1 MGEPQGVGPDLIL
14 ALYARRQAVELP
26 PFVVFGDP
34 ALFRSRASRLRL
46 DIAVVEAEPESA
58 AEVFA
63 AALPMVPVGPAI
75 ADHPGAPNEADGHS
89 VINAIAAAVG
99 ATRAGRCRAVV
110 TAPLAKSVLYAAGF
124 THPGHTEFLAALDAT
139 NGVEPRPVMMLA
151 HERYRTVP
159 VTIHIPFI
167 SVPERL
173 SRELIVETAE
183 IVARDLAT
191 RFGIKSPKI
200 AVAGLNPH
208 AGEDGTIGTED
219 VTITAPAV
227 EALQARGINAIGPLP
242 ADTLFYPSH
251 WLEYDC
257 VLGMYHDQ
265 ALIPIKTLAFD
276 QGVNVTLGLSF
287 VRTSPDHG
295 TAFDLAG
302 TGKASDRSMLA
313 ALRLAGEMSA
323 SR

>member
-14 ALYARRQAVELP
+14 ALYARRQALELP
-26 PFVVFGDP
+26 PFIVFGDP
-34 ALFRSRASRLRL
+34 ALFRDRASRLGL
-46 DIAVVEAEPESA
+46 DIAMAETEPGNA
-58 AEVFA
+58 AEIFA
-63 AALPMVPVGPAI
+63 TALPMVPVGPAI
-75 ADHPGAPNEADGHS
+75 ADHPGKPDEADGQS
-89 VINAIAAAVG
+89 VISAIAAAVG
-99 ATRAGRCRAVV
+99 TTRAGRCRAIV

-124 THPGHTEFLAALDAT
+124 SHPGHTEFLAALDAT

-173 SRELIVETAE
+173 SRALIIETAE
-183 IVARDLAT
+183 IVDRDLKA
-191 RFGIKSPKI
+191 RFGIMSPKI

-219 VTITAPAV
+219 REITGPAV
-227 EALQARGINAIGPLP
+227 EALRARGVDAIGPLP
-242 ADTLFYPSH
+242 ADTLFYPGH
-251 WLEYDC
+251 WLQYDC

-313 ALRLAGEMSA
+313 ALRLADQMSA
-323 SR
+323 RQ